1 VRGVIVLAGSVAVAQ
16 PVAGQIVQ
24 RDAQHR
30 LPAPYNDAFYETYE
44 AAARSFYAAHFAHFG
59 VYEEALVGAPQ
70 GVPDRMAHLESEVRR
85 LVASPPRWEPPVDVV
100 APNWTRVAYA
110 TAHAM
115 DWTHDLHS
123 QLYDIL
129 TDDRVRDKRAAGE
142 RAIAY
147 YLTHRGAAFSTR
159 GYGHAFMMGGG
170 TWAGTFAQRFPSLN
184 GILWAY
190 HWHHA
195 AVYEAL
201 MEPDSMRRREELN
214 RVIRVFEDSVLADP
228 PDYMPLTAQVAPR
241 FGAMF
246 PAAAHIFDNLH
257 MMHDVVNDIMVDP
270 GVPKARKSAEIDR
283 LLTQVLYR
291 NQDWVIPPAVDT
303 ESHDA
308 MPMSAMRVPTQL
320 PDGSWLPQ
328 GHPDARVAGDSAHVH
343 EPGGAP

>member
-1 VRGVIVLAGSVAVAQ
+1 
-16 PVAGQIVQ
+16 
-24 RDAQHR
+24 
-30 LPAPYNDAFYETYE
+30 
-44 AAARSFYAAHFAHFG
+44 
-59 VYEEALVGAPQ
+59 
-70 GVPDRMAHLESEVRR
+70 
-85 LVASPPRWEPPVDVV
+85 
-100 APNWTRVAYA
+100 
-110 TAHAM
+110 
-115 DWTHDLHS
+115 
-123 QLYDIL
+123 
-129 TDDRVRDKRAAGE
+129 
-142 RAIAY
+142 
-147 YLTHRGAAFSTR
+147 
-159 GYGHAFMMGGG
+159 
-170 TWAGTFAQRFPSLN
+170 
-184 GILWAY
+184 
-190 HWHHA
+190 
-195 AVYEAL
+195 
-201 MEPDSMRRREELN
+201 MRRREELN